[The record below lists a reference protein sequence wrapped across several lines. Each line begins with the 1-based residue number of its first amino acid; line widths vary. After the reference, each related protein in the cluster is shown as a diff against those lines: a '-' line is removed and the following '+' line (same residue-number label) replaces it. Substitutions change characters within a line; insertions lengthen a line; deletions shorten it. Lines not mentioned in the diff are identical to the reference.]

1 MDGYKLRNQERE
13 LYNVTMRDIKEFT
26 NIMAEDNDE
35 FIVLYAPEKIKAGI
49 MKDGKPDVMEKT
61 ASKKECLDAFTK
73 YFKYKETPD
82 LSSFTLLKRM

>member
-13 LYNVTMRDIKEFT
+13 LYNVTMRDIREFT

-35 FIVLYAPEKIKAGI
+35 
-49 MKDGKPDVMEKT
+49 
-61 ASKKECLDAFTK
+61 FTK

>member
-35 FIVLYAPEKIKAGI
+35 FIVLYAPEKIN
-49 MKDGKPDVMEKT
+49 
-61 ASKKECLDAFTK
+61 
-73 YFKYKETPD
+73 
-82 LSSFTLLKRM
+82 